1 MRRGEL
7 SFEEEERFSRLS
19 ELPELLEGLGVGISG
34 DSVMQA
40 LAWNLFAGA
49 FDPPDEPAA
58 PARYAYDA
66 WARVQTLAV
75 PVMTPMRLRL
85 LKRGCSEYI
94 GNRYRY
100 ARRRDVA
107 WMLAEAKLLPIEA
120 RPFGSAAELDA
131 ICDALVE
138 LPIKSFSEPARDLLD
153 QVMVSRRLIAEW
165 CECAGLLPADEKLPE
180 GCGHGRRKAEPS
192 VSDYC
197 HPGPGR
203 PPSDLWPRVQE
214 LVTQLH
220 LANPDRYGN
229 EIALIVHAQL
239 AKEFSGGA
247 IMALS
252 TLERRMKGLRDIARQ
267 SMDGQERPEA
277 DLP

>member
-1 MRRGEL
+1 MQRREL
-7 SFEEEERFSRLS
+7 SFTEEERFSRLS
-19 ELPELLEGLGVGISG
+19 ELPELLESLDVGIPG
-34 DSVMQA
+34 EAIMQA
-40 LAWNLFAGA
+40 LTWNLFAGA

-58 PARYAYDA
+58 PTRYSYDA
-66 WARVQTLAV
+66 WARLQTLAV

-85 LKRGCSEYI
+85 LKHCGSEFI
-94 GNRYRY
+94 GNRYHY
-100 ARRRDVA
+100 ARRRHVA
-107 WMLAEAKLLPIEA
+107 WMLAQAKLLPIEA
-120 RPFGSAAELDA
+120 RHCESPAELDA

-138 LPIKSFSEPARDLLD
+138 LPIKRFSEPARDLLD
-153 QVMVSRRLIAEW
+153 QVMVSRRLIFEW
-165 CECAGLLPADEKLPE
+165 CKCAGLLPADEKLPE
-180 GCGHGRRKAEPS
+180 GYGHGRRKAEPG
-192 VSDYC
+192 VSGHC
-197 HPGPGR
+197 HTGPGR

-220 LANPDRYGN
+220 FANPDRYGN

-267 SMDGQERPEA
+267 SMDGQERPATE
-277 DLP
+277 LP